1 MDLII
6 LLADRSFK
14 RHEFVFHKPTRR
26 LCRVFEPPKTNGA
39 SYVLLNM
46 EVSVSFVGS
55 NRLEFIPARELTHMY
70 SWTEWLRAIKYC
82 SRRKLSG
89 AAYFFSLACFVI
101 SAILATDKRWITAVA
116 LPILGYAMLMALN
129 DNNKFMQLTCIFIYT
144 ALVLLLTIIVCGWF

>member
-26 LCRVFEPPKTNGA
+26 LCRVFEPPRPKGA

-55 NRLEFIPARELTHMY
+55 DRLEFIPARELTHMY
-70 SWTEWLRAIKYC
+70 PWAEWLRAIKYC
-82 SRRKLSG
+82 SKRKLSV
-89 AAYFFSLACFVI
+89 AACFFSLACFVI

-116 LPILGYAMLMALN
+116 LPILGYSMLIAFDDN
-129 DNNKFMQLTCIFIYT
+129 DRFIQPTCTFIYT
-144 ALVLLLTIIVCGWF
+144 ALVLLLTIIVCGWC